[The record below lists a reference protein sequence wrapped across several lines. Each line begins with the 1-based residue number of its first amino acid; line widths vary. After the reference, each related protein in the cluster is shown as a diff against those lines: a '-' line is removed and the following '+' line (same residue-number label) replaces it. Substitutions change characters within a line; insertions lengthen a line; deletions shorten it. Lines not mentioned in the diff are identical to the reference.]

1 MAIENDWTTGITD
14 GVTLDDKTF
23 QEDKVRNAIT
33 GWVFGEDHHANA
45 SGTKVTS
52 AGCASAEVALLGASQ
67 TFVGAKTFAGAVVT
81 SAQVYTPASGA
92 TATLDLS
99 KGNDHVVTMPSAGNI
114 TLALTGVTAG
124 QKFLVSL
131 DYNTSATTA
140 AWFSTIRWT
149 GGSAPTQTMTSGKRD
164 QFGFKAQTT
173 GTFDGYICGQNI

>member
-1 MAIENDWTTGITD
+1 
-14 GVTLDDKTF
+14 
-23 QEDKVRNAIT
+23 
-33 GWVFGEDHHANA
+33 
-45 SGTKVTS
+45 
-52 AGCASAEVALLGASQ
+52 VALLGASQ
-67 TFVGAKTFAGAVVT
+67 TFVGAKTFAGAVIT

-140 AWFSTIRWT
+140 AWFSTIRWFP
-149 GGSAPTQTMTSGKRD
+149 SVPTQTMTSGKRD
-164 QFGFKAQTT
+164 QFAFKAQTT
-173 GTFDGYICGQNI
+173 GTFDGYVVGQGG